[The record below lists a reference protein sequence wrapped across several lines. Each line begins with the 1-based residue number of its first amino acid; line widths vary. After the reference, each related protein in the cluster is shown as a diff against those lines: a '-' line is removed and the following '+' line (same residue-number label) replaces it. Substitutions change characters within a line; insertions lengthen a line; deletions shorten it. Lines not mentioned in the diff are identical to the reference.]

1 MGEINRAKCVD
12 EVGGISMLSS
22 SEPSSQHICMLN
34 LDALQAPSFRR
45 FMKVS
50 LWRYI

>member
-1 MGEINRAKCVD
+1 MGEIHRAKCVD

-22 SEPSSQHICMLN
+22 SEPSSQDINMFN
-34 LDALQAPSFRR
+34 PEALLAPSFKG